1 MKKLLTLAI
10 AAIAM
15 ATTTNAQIV
24 SSRSQLVTTTTEV
37 KPSTT
42 TWLVRAGLN
51 IMNFTGDDAKEFD
64 SKVGY
69 DVAFSFQKSLGSVDG
84 LYWGMEFGLGSRGWH
99 YEDGS
104 DETYS
109 QLAHNFRWSP
119 FTIGYKYAITDA
131 FKVEAHLGAFASVD
145 YAGKIKWTYG
155 DYDGDIK
162 IGDWD
167 EFYYDDWNR
176 FDAGLQLGFGV
187 WYDRYNLDFTWQ
199 RGFIEGVKDYKM
211 YTSNFMIRLGVAF

>member
-51 IMNFTGDDAKEFD
+51 IMNFTGDDAKEYD
-64 SKVGY
+64 SKIGY

-84 LYWGMEFGLGSRGWH
+84 LYWGMEFGLGSRGYK
-99 YEDGS
+99 YEE
-104 DETYS
+104 DEYYEEST
-109 QLAHNFRWSP
+109 LAHNFRWSP

-145 YAGKIKWTYG
+145 YAGKGKWEGEDFYG
-155 DYDGDIK
+155 DHISGDSS
-162 IGDWD
+162 IGDW
-167 EFYYDDWNR
+167 EDWNR

-199 RGFIEGVKDYKM
+199 RGFIEGYKDYKM